1 MFVIV
6 IIIYSA
12 TQMPKLLQD
21 VLSWDGGNDEGLWP
35 ACWESELRS

>member
-21 VLSWDGGNDEGLWP
+21 VLGWDGGNGEGAL
-35 ACWESELRS
+35 ASLLGV